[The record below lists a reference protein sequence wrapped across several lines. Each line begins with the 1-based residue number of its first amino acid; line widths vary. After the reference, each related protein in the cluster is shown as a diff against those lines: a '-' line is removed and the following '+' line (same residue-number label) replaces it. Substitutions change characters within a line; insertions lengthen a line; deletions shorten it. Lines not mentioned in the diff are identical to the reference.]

1 MTSCF
6 ALTLQTVIIQDNNK
20 ATTYLLRWH
29 IEGNC
34 SQIHLAICVDAWQN
48 EEDTRST
55 CTTLTQPPQP
65 KNYCPFILLHN
76 LVTKY
81 IINWKRVKSI
91 KLCVEET

>member
-1 MTSCF
+1 VCSPCR
-6 ALTLQTVIIQDNNK
+6 LSLVISDNNK

-34 SQIHLAICVDAWQN
+34 SQIHLAIRVDAWQN
-48 EEDTRST
+48 EKDTRST
-55 CTTLTQPPQP
+55 CPTLTQPPQS

-81 IINWKRVKSI
+81 TINWKRMKASN
-91 KLCVEET
+91 CVFKKT